1 VDLSGTWRAQV
12 ADEDLRRAFP
22 GVELDDS
29 PWPELDVPGHWRSAP
44 AFAGH
49 DGPML
54 YRRRFD
60 FPPPEPGRRI
70 WLTLEGLFYLGDV
83 WLDGAYVGDTE
94 GYFFPHTFDVTEA
107 MRERREHLLAVE
119 VTCTPPT
126 DRTAKRNITGVF
138 EHWDCLDPDWNPGG
152 IWRPV
157 RVDGTGPVRIT
168 RLRTLCRE
176 ATDVRAVVGF
186 TAELDAADATTV
198 TLRTT
203 IGGTDHQVEQPLATG
218 ANKVEWTVTVERPA
232 LWWPH
237 ALGAQPLCDAAV
249 EVLTQP
255 SDHGEPSERSERSE
269 RSQQSQLSDR
279 RAFRTGL
286 RQVQMKRWVLSVNGE
301 RLFVKGSNQGPTRM
315 ALAEATPAELAS
327 DVRLAKEAGL
337 DLLRVHSHVTR
348 AELYDAAD
356 QAGLLLWQDMP
367 LQWGYARGIRKQAA
381 RQARE
386 AVDLLGHHPSV
397 AIWCGHNEPLT
408 LDPEQGV
415 RLGRLV
421 ASMELP
427 TWNKT
432 VLDHSVTRALE
443 TADPTRPVIAHSG
456 VWPSLGSGGTDAHL
470 YFGWYHGHERDLPR
484 FLAAW
489 PRFARFV
496 SEFGAQAVPMSDEF
510 MEPDRWPDL
519 DWDRLRHTHALQKPI
534 FDRFVPPA
542 DFATLDA
549 WRQATQQYQAT
560 VIKHHVET
568 LRRLKYR
575 PAGGF
580 CHFCF
585 ADGHPAVTWSV
596 LDHQRA
602 PKAGHLALQEACAP
616 VIVVA
621 ERPAA
626 TYAPGDPVTLDVHV
640 VSDLR
645 TTLDGVRV
653 QARLR
658 WPGGDHAWAWEG
670 PVAADSC
677 VLVGTVQA
685 VVPAEEGALVL
696 DLELE
701 HENVKTSNRYESLIV
716 EDPLRG

>member
-1 VDLSGTWRAQV
+1 VNLSGTWRARV

-22 GVELDDS
+22 TAELDDS
-29 PWPELDVPGHWRSAP
+29 AWPELEVPGHWRSTP

-49 DGPML
+49 DGPVL
-54 YRRRFD
+54 YRRRFE
-60 FPPPEPGRRI
+60 FPRPDPDRRI
-70 WLTLEGLFYLGDV
+70 WLILEGLFYLGDV
-83 WLDGAYVGDTE
+83 WLDGAYVGATE
-94 GYFFPHTFDVTEA
+94 GYFFPHTFDVTQA

-119 VTCTPPT
+119 VTCAPPA
-126 DRTAKRNITGVF
+126 DRKAKRNITGVF
-138 EHWDCLDPDWNPGG
+138 EHWDCFDPDWNPGG

-157 RVDGTGPVRIT
+157 RVDDTGPVRIS

-186 TAELDAADATTV
+186 TAELDATDATTV

-203 IGGTDHQVEQPLATG
+203 IGGTDHEVEHPLATG
-218 ANKVEWTVTVERPA
+218 ANKVDWTVTVEQPA

-237 ALGAQPLCDAAV
+237 ALGAQALCGVAV
-249 EVLTQP
+249 EVIDEQGRT
-255 SDHGEPSERSERSE
+255 
-269 RSQQSQLSDR
+269 SDR

-315 ALAEATPAELAS
+315 ALADATPAELAT

-337 DLLRVHSHVTR
+337 DLLRVHGHVTR
-348 AELYDAAD
+348 GELYDAAD
-356 QAGLLLWQDMP
+356 EAGMLLWQDMP

-381 RQARE
+381 RQARQ
-386 AVDLLGHHPSV
+386 AVDLLGHHPSIAV
-397 AIWCGHNEPLT
+397 WCGHNEPLT
-408 LDPEQGV
+408 LDPERGIRV
-415 RLGRLV
+415 GRLV

-432 VLDHSVTRALE
+432 VLDHSVSRALE
-443 TADPTRPVIAHSG
+443 TADPTRPVIPHSG

-510 MEPDRWPDL
+510 MEPERWPEL
-519 DWDRLRHTHALQKPI
+519 DWDRLRHTHSLQKPI
-534 FDRFVPPA
+534 FDRVVPPA
-542 DFATLDA
+542 DHATLDA

-568 LRRLKYR
+568 LRRVKYR
-575 PAGGF
+575 PTGGF

-596 LDHQRA
+596 LDHRRM
-602 PKAGHLALQEACAP
+602 PKAGHRALQEACAP

-621 ERPAA
+621 DRPAA
-626 TYAPGDPVTLDVHV
+626 TYSPGDALTLDVHV

-645 TTLDGVRV
+645 TRLEDVRV

-658 WPGGDHAWAWEG
+658 WPGGDHAWTWEG
-670 PVAADSC
+670 AVAADSC

-685 VVPAEEGALVL
+685 VAPAEAGPLVL

-701 HENVKTSNRYESLIV
+701 HEQVKTSNRYESLVV
-716 EDPLRG
+716 EDPLRA

>member
-1 VDLSGTWRAQV
+1 VNLSGTWRAQV

-22 GVELDDS
+22 TGELDDS
-29 PWPELDVPGHWRSAP
+29 AWPELEVPGHWRSTP

-49 DGPML
+49 DGPLL

-60 FPPPEPGRRI
+60 FPPPGPGRRV
-70 WLTLEGLFYLGDV
+70 WLTLDGLFYLGDV

-94 GYFFPHTFDVTEA
+94 GYFFPHTFDVTQA
-107 MRERREHLLAVE
+107 MRDRREHLLAVE
-119 VTCTPPT
+119 VTCAPAAH
-126 DRTAKRNITGVF
+126 RTAKRNITGVF

-157 RVDGTGPVRIT
+157 RVDDTGQVRIS

-203 IGGTDHQVEQPLATG
+203 IGGADHEVEHPLATG

-237 ALGAQPLCDAAV
+237 ALGAQPLCDVAV
-249 EVLTQP
+249 EVMSEQREQ
-255 SDHGEPSERSERSE
+255 GERSG
-269 RSQQSQLSDR
+269 LSDR

-315 ALAEATPAELAS
+315 ALADATPAELAT

-337 DLLRVHSHVTR
+337 DLLRVHGHVTR

-356 QAGLLLWQDMP
+356 ETGMLLWQDMP

-397 AIWCGHNEPLT
+397 ALWCGHNEPLA
-408 LDPEQGV
+408 LDPEQGI
-415 RLGRLV
+415 RIGRLV

-432 VLDHSVTRALE
+432 VLDHSVSRALE

-456 VWPSLGSGGTDAHL
+456 VWPSLGSGGSDAHL

-496 SEFGAQAVPMSDEF
+496 SEFGAQAVPISDEF
-510 MEPDRWPDL
+510 MEPERWPDL
-519 DWDRLRHTHALQKPI
+519 DWDRLRHTHSLQKPI
-534 FDRFVPPA
+534 FDRLVAPA

-549 WRQATQQYQAT
+549 WRQATQHYQAT

-580 CHFCF
+580 CQFCF
-585 ADGHPAVTWSV
+585 ADGHPSVTWSV
-596 LDHQRA
+596 LDHQRV
-602 PKAGHLALQEACAP
+602 PKAGHRALQEACAP

-621 ERPAA
+621 DRPAA
-626 TYAPGDPVTLDVHV
+626 TYSPGEPLTLDVHV

-645 TTLDGVRV
+645 TALDGVRV
-653 QARLR
+653 HARLR
-658 WPGGDHAWAWEG
+658 WAGGDHGWTWEG
-670 PVAADSC
+670 AVAADSC

-685 VVPAEEGALVL
+685 IAPDDEGPLVL

-701 HENVKTSNRYESLIV
+701 HEQVKTSNRYESLIV